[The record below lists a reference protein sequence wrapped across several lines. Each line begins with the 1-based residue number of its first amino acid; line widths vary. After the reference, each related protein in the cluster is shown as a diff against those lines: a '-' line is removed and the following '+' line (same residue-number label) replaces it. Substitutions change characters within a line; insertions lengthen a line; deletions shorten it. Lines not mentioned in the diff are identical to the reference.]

1 MQGAERVVSRLS
13 TILKED
19 YNIYVILFDASSINY
34 EYNGRLIDMSVGAN
48 KGNAFSKIS
57 LLLNRVRIL
66 RKIKKEE
73 KLDMVISF
81 WIVRIL

>member
-1 MQGAERVVSRLS
+1 
-13 TILKED
+13 
-19 YNIYVILFDASSINY
+19 
-34 EYNGRLIDMSVGAN
+34 MSVGAN

-81 WIVRIL
+81 